1 MNPVYSKSKVTVSV
15 GLHTHRKGGMMIS
28 SDIELSKILKYSLIN
43 YVLLFKE
50 GWLDRQEIW
59 GVMRERP
66 HYTEEGLL
74 NCKCRYE
81 RLRYGEM
88 SPTVDWSHA
97 SKAIN
102 LAIITSL
109 SASIQQLLAV
119 LNLYIVKLFK
129 FLFTSSKSD

>member
-15 GLHTHRKGGMMIS
+15 GLNTHRKGGMMIS

-74 NCKCRYE
+74 
-81 RLRYGEM
+81 
-88 SPTVDWSHA
+88 TVTVNADM
-97 SKAIN
+97 K
-102 LAIITSL
+102 
-109 SASIQQLLAV
+109 
-119 LNLYIVKLFK
+119 
-129 FLFTSSKSD
+129 D